1 MAEPIATS
9 TSATAVAVTSV
20 GAISLLPGVD
30 AGTVLGA
37 FAGAAVFALN
47 AGSDLSIA
55 KKLSFLVLSIVAGV
69 LSAPLAASLIARALP
84 ANTEVSEAVGALV
97 ASTVVVKL
105 LLALIRAADNSD
117 KLLAALRGGSS
128 DNRGGNQP

>member
-9 TSATAVAVTSV
+9 TSATAIAVTSV

-30 AGTVLGA
+30 AGTLLGA

-47 AGSDLSIA
+47 AGGDLSIV
-55 KKLSFLVLSIVAGV
+55 KKASFLMLSIVAGV

-84 ANTEVSEAVGALV
+84 ANTEVNNAVGALV

-105 LLALIRAADNSD
+105 LLTLIRAADNSD
-117 KLLAALRGGSS
+117 KLLATLKG
-128 DNRGGNQP
+128 DNSTNHGGNES